1 MKALKYNTEWDI
13 DLKEIERPKI
23 VEPND
28 VIVKI
33 KYTGICGTDLG
44 IISGAYPMAVNGV
57 TLGHESTGYVD
68 EIGDNVE
75 DFHIGDR
82 VVINPTYYCG
92 KCRMCQTL
100 RINHCLHKFGTES
113 GVSKDG
119 TFAEYYHTTS
129 DYLIKIPDNM
139 SMKAAAMTEPLSCTL
154 MGVSKIHNLTM
165 NVSSIV
171 FGAGPMGILYTWA
184 LTLKGIQSIVI
195 ENSPLR
201 KSFAESC
208 IPKGIRIFSSLDEAD
223 KEYKEGSMVP
233 RDLVIDTTEGVLDK
247 MYPQM
252 SCGGIFVSI
261 GLKNKDVKINTRELA
276 DKSLSIIGSIDSSYS
291 SFNEAFYLIRKKVI
305 PTEKFISHTIKID
318 KYKEAFTLL
327 GYDLE
332 KKKFTGNI
340 GKSGKILLE
349 F

>member
-13 DLKEIERPKI
+13 DLKEIRRPKI
-23 VEPND
+23 TGPND

-44 IISGAYPMAVNGV
+44 IISGAYPMAVSGV

-68 EIGDNVE
+68 EIGEGVE
-75 DFHIGDR
+75 DFRIGDR

-139 SMKAAAMTEPLSCTL
+139 SMKAAVMTEPLSCTL
-154 MGVSKIHNLTM
+154 MGISKINNLTM

-171 FGAGPMGILYTWA
+171 FGAGPMGVLYTWA
-184 LTLKGIQSIVI
+184 LTLKGIHSIVI

-201 KSFAESC
+201 KSFVESC
-208 IPKGIRIFSSLDEAD
+208 LPNGIKIFSTLDEAD
-223 KEYKEGSMVP
+223 KEYNEFSTIP
-233 RDLVIDTTEGVLDK
+233 RDLVIDTTGEVLDK

-252 SCGGIFVSI
+252 ACGGIFVSI
-261 GLKNKDVKINTRELA
+261 GLKNKDVKINTRELS

-318 KYKEAFTLL
+318 NYKDAFSLL
-327 GYDLE
+327 GYDLMA
-332 KKKFTGNI
+332 KKFTGNI